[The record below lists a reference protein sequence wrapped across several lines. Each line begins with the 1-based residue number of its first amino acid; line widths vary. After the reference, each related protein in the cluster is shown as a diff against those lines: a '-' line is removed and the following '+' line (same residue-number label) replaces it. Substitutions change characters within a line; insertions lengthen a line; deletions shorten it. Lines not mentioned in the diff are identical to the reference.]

1 MNEYERKEGKIH
13 TRKFYKEERYGKKS
27 IISTLGSVH
36 GNDDGTRSVCGGRHA
51 TAAGTKLPEAVG
63 GVVTLTQNTDIS
75 STGWKVSGDIT
86 LDLAG
91 HTLKAANTNSGN
103 IQIPANA
110 SLTLKDSGNGGKIY
124 TETDYTGGATG
135 YALIDVT
142 GGSFTME
149 SGLVEAVRNEPA
161 KKGQF
166 ALGIGKGGSMT
177 INGGKVEAGWY
188 AISGNGN
195 DNTAQSTVVV
205 NGGELI
211 STADYALYLPHN
223 GVTTVKGGTVYGEAG
238 GISIQRGTL
247 NISDD
252 AVVTSKGTGDTGNWG
267 DGTGGQ
273 DAAAVN
279 IAGEYGDCNV
289 NISGGKLTAEQ
300 KALII
305 TADSTH
311 KIDFSITGG
320 TFSSDVSAYLD
331 EGYVQNENGVV
342 VPLGEDNAVA
352 KIGNKY
358 YRTLEDALNEAAD
371 GNTVMVLKDAT
382 IGKAVE
388 IDAGTIEVNLNGKT
402 VSYVPSKSNA
412 DLSII
417 DINGSA
423 NVTVTGNGSF
433 TFTNDYF
440 TSKMDELGYIFRLS
454 GDASLTIENGNY
466 HAVLTCV
473 QAGENATATIQ
484 GGTFSTEIE
493 WNGTRWHLN
502 LIDRF

>member
-1 MNEYERKEGKIH
+1 M
-13 TRKFYKEERYGKKS
+13 KKRLLS
-27 IISTLGSVH
+27 ALLAVCMVMTMAPAAFAAESDSTPA
-36 GNDDGTRSVCGGRHA
+36 A
-51 TAAGTKLPEAVG
+51 TSLPEAVD
-63 GVVTLTQNTDIS
+63 GVITLETNTDIS
-75 STGWKVSGDIT
+75 TTGWVVDGDIT

-91 HTLKAANTNSGN
+91 HELKAANTNSGN
-103 IQIPANA
+103 IQIPVNT
-110 SLTLKDSGNGGKIY
+110 SLTLKDSVGNGKIY

-149 SGLVEAVRNEPA
+149 SGFVQAVREDPANE
-161 KKGQF
+161 GQF
-166 ALGIGKGGSMT
+166 ALGIEKGGTMT

-195 DNTAQSTVVV
+195 DITQKSTVVI

-223 GVTTVKGGTVYGEAG
+223 GMTTVKGGTVYGAAG

-252 AVVTSKGTGDTGNWG
+252 AVVTSKGTGDTGDWG

-273 DAAAVN
+273 EAAAVN
-279 IAGEYGDCNV
+279 IAGKYGDCNV
-289 NISGGKLTAEQ
+289 NISGGKLTAE
-300 KALII
+300 KSALII
-305 TADSTH
+305 KADSTH

-331 EGYVQNENGVV
+331 EGYVQNSNGVV
-342 VPLGEDNAVA
+342 VPLDEDNSVA

-382 IGKAVE
+382 IGKAVK
-388 IDAGTIEVNLNGKT
+388 ISAGTIEVNLNGKT
-402 VSYVPSKSNA
+402 VSYVPSKSND
-412 DLSII
+412 DLAII

-454 GDASLTIENGNY
+454 GDASLTIKNGNY

-484 GGTFSTEIE
+484 GGKFSLPRSAISITA
-493 WNGTRWHLN
+493 RWRMH
-502 LIDRF
+502 